1 MALVSLKEILA
12 DARKRNYAVPMF
24 DVTNVEMMRQVI
36 RTAEDLRA
44 PVMFGAI
51 PSDVAGENLD
61 YWCDGAFRAALSAKI
76 PVCIHLDHAANLEQ
90 IIKCADK
97 GFSGVMIDASIQSFE
112 KNVEITKEVCD
123 AMHRRGISVEAELGH
138 VATGKIGYGGN
149 TESGENADS
158 EPIFTDPAEAA
169 KFIELTGADALAVSI
184 GTAHGVYDT
193 APELQIGR
201 LAEIRKAC
209 DVPLVLHGGSGTP
222 DDQVAQAVENGICK
236 INIYSELCIAWNTA
250 IRDMLNNQKTMSCW
264 VCKGL
269 SAGMEAMIPVLER
282 KIKLFKA
289 EGKA

>member
-12 DARKRNYAVPMF
+12 DAKQRNYAVPMF

-51 PSDVAGENLD
+51 PSDVAGDSLD
-61 YWCDGAFRAALSAKI
+61 YWCDGAFRAALTAKV

-90 IIKCADK
+90 IIRCADK
-97 GFSGVMIDASIQSFE
+97 GFSGVMIDASTRDFAG
-112 KNVEITKEVCD
+112 NVEITKEVCQE
-123 AMHRRGISVEAELGH
+123 MHRRGISVEAELGH
-138 VATGKIGYGGN
+138 VATGKIGYGGG
-149 TESGENADS
+149 SENGAAEDS
-158 EPIFTDPAEAA
+158 EPIFTDPEEAA

-201 LAEIRKAC
+201 LKEIRKIC
-209 DVPLVLHGGSGTP
+209 SVPLVLHGGSGTP
-222 DDQVAQAVENGICK
+222 DDQIAQAVENGICK
-236 INIYSELCIAWNTA
+236 INIYSELCIAWHTA
-250 IRDMLNNQKTMSCW
+250 IRDLLNNQKTMSCW
-264 VCKGL
+264 VSKSL
-269 SAGMEAMIPVLER
+269 NAGMDAMTGVLER
-282 KIKLFKA
+282 KIRLFKA